1 MKEHIADQEFSPEDH
16 CASLF
21 ADVVPKMLQTIGNR
35 KTMIIIVSTG
45 TRLTQLDSVPRG

>member
-1 MKEHIADQEFSPEDH
+1 MKERIIDQEFSAEDH

-21 ADVVPKMLQTIGNR
+21 ADVVPRMLQTIGNR
-35 KTMIIIVSTG
+35 KTIVTIVFTG